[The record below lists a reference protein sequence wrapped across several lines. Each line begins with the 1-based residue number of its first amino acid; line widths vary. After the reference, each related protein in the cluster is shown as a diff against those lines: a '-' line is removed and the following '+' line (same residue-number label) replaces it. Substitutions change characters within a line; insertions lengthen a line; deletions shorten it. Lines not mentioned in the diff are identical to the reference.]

1 MATLSAGLTNGD
13 TAMRIAAIWMLL
25 LLTGCATTVD
35 DGLRTV
41 PSAYD
46 VPTTVERLEAALT
59 VRGMTIFNTIDHAA
73 GAASVDQSLRPTVLV
88 VFGNPRVGSRLMG
101 CEQRVG
107 IDLPMKALIYEDADG
122 ETYLAYNPGY
132 WLAERHGLG
141 ACFGVVE
148 NVNNA
153 LAAFANAATAGP

>member
-1 MATLSAGLTNGD
+1 
-13 TAMRIAAIWMLL
+13 MRFAVIFLFL

-41 PSAYD
+41 PSAHD
-46 VPTTVERLEAALT
+46 VSTTVERLEAALT
-59 VRGMTIFNTIDHAA
+59 ERGMTIFNVIDHAA

-88 VFGNPRVGSRLMG
+88 VFGNPRVGTRLMN

-107 IDLPMKALIYEDADG
+107 IDLPMKALIYEDEDG
-122 ETYLAYNPGY
+122 LTYLAYNPGF
-132 WLAERHGLG
+132 WIAERHGLG
-141 ACFGVVE
+141 ACFGGVQ

>member
-1 MATLSAGLTNGD
+1 
-13 TAMRIAAIWMLL
+13 MRLAVIWLVL

-46 VPTTVERLEAALT
+46 VPTTVKRLEAALT
-59 VRGMTIFNTIDHAA
+59 KRGMTIFNTIDHAA
-73 GAASVDQSLRPTVLV
+73 GAARVDQSLRPTVLV
-88 VFGNPRVGSRLMG
+88 VFGNPRVGSRLMN

-107 IDLPMKALIYEDADG
+107 IDLPMKALVYQDANGD
-122 ETYLAYNPGY
+122 TYLAYNPGS
-132 WLAERHGLG
+132 WIAERHGLG
-141 ACFGVVE
+141 ACSGVVQ

-153 LAAFANAATAGP
+153 LAAFANAATSGQ

>member
-1 MATLSAGLTNGD
+1 MRF
-13 TAMRIAAIWMLL
+13 AMIWLVL

-41 PSAYD
+41 PSYYD

-59 VRGMTIFNTIDHAA
+59 ERGMTIFNTIDHAA
-73 GAASVDQSLRPTVLV
+73 GAARVEQSLRPTVLV
-88 VFGNPRVGSRLMG
+88 VFGNPRVGTRLMN

-107 IDLPMKALIYEDADG
+107 IDLPMKALVYEDANGD
-122 ETYLAYNPGY
+122 TYLAYNPGY
-132 WLAERHGLG
+132 WIAERHGLG
-141 ACFGVVE
+141 ACSGVVQ

-153 LAAFANAATAGP
+153 LAAFANAATSGQ